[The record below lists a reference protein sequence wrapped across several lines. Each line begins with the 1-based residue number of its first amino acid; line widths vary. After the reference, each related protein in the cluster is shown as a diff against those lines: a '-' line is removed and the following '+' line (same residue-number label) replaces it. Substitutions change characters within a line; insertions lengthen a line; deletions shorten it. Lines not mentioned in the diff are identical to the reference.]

1 MKQSFRYIKDSG
13 AYFDLPR
20 IRSSPPD
27 LNGPK
32 SLILLP
38 VNYSLVDI
46 FSPSR
51 RLNFSPIL
59 LSVPN

>member
-1 MKQSFRYIKDSG
+1 MKQSFRKMKGSSAFFG
-13 AYFDLPR
+13 LPS
-20 IRSSPPD
+20 IRSSRAD

-51 RLNFSPIL
+51 RLNFSPTL